1 MPMQKVKKIWMN
13 GKWVEWDDAR
23 IHILS
28 HVAHYASSV
37 FEGIRCYK
45 TRRGPA
51 IFRLEEHMDRL
62 MLSARIYRMDR
73 TYTHGHI
80 RNVGM
85 QFSRDQIRNV
95 CLEVVGVNDLEEC
108 YIRPLVYR
116 GFENLGVNPFGSPV
130 EVAVAAFPW
139 GKYLGED
146 ALTKG
151 VAVKVSSWQRFAPN
165 TLPAMA
171 KASANYMNSQLMK
184 MEALEDGYVEAIA
197 LDSNGYVSEGSGQ
210 NVFAVLKGELYT
222 PPLSNSI
229 LAGITRAS
237 VISLA
242 TELGIRV
249 REEVMPREM
258 LYAADELFYA
268 GTAVEVSP
276 IASVDRIPVGK
287 GERGPVT
294 KALQEAFF
302 AIVRGDVPDRHGW
315 LTPVPMP
322 ARVATAP
329 AAPAAATKA

>member
-1 MPMQKVKKIWMN
+1 MAMQKVEKIWMN
-13 GKWVEWDDAR
+13 GKWVAWDDAK

-45 TRRGPA
+45 TPRGPA
-51 IFRLEEHMDRL
+51 IFRLEDHMDRL
-62 MLSARIYRMDR
+62 MLSARVYRMDR
-73 TYTHGHI
+73 TFTRGKI

-85 QFSRDQIRNV
+85 AFTRDQIRDV
-95 CLEVVGVNDLEEC
+95 CLEVVVVNGLDEC

-151 VAVKVSSWQRFAPN
+151 VPVKVCSWQRMAPN

-171 KASANYMNSQLMK
+171 KASANYMNSQLLK
-184 MEALEDGYVEAIA
+184 MEALENGYEEAIA
-197 LDSNGYVSEGSGQ
+197 LDVNGYVSEGSGQ
-210 NVFAVLKGELYT
+210 NVFAVLKETLYT
-222 PPLSNSI
+222 PPLSSSI

-237 VISLA
+237 VIKLA
-242 TELGIRV
+242 EDLEIPV
-249 REEVMPREM
+249 REEVMPREI

-276 IASVDRIPVGK
+276 ISSVDRIPVGK

-294 KALQEAFF
+294 KRIQDAFF
-302 AIVRGDVPDRHGW
+302 AIVRGETADRHKW
-315 LTPVPMP
+315 LTPIPQRAGAP
-322 ARVATAP
+322 TETA
-329 AAPAAATKA
+329 AVRNR

>member
-1 MPMQKVKKIWMN
+1 MAMQKVEKIWMN
-13 GKWVEWDDAR
+13 GKWVAWDDAK

-45 TRRGPA
+45 TPRGPA

-62 MLSARIYRMDR
+62 MLSARVYRMDR
-73 TYTHGHI
+73 TFTRGKI

-85 QFSRDQIRNV
+85 AFTRDQIRDV
-95 CLEVVGVNDLEEC
+95 CLEVVVVNGLDEC

-151 VAVKVSSWQRFAPN
+151 VPVKVCSWQRMAPN

-171 KASANYMNSQLMK
+171 KASANYMNSQLLK
-184 MEALEDGYVEAIA
+184 MEALENGYEEAIA
-197 LDSNGYVSEGSGQ
+197 LDVNGYVSEGSGQ
-210 NVFAVLKGELYT
+210 NVFAVLKETLYT
-222 PPLSNSI
+222 PPLSSSI

-237 VISLA
+237 VIKLA
-242 TELGIRV
+242 EDLEIPV
-249 REEVMPREM
+249 REEVMPREI

-268 GTAVEVSP
+268 GTAVEVSA
-276 IASVDRIPVGK
+276 ISSVDRIAVGK

-294 KALQEAFF
+294 KRIQDSFF
-302 AIVRGDVPDRHGW
+302 E
-315 LTPVPMP
+315 
-322 ARVATAP
+322 
-329 AAPAAATKA
+329 

>member
-1 MPMQKVKKIWMN
+1 MAMQKVEKIWMN
-13 GKWVEWDDAR
+13 GKWVAWDDTT

-45 TRRGPA
+45 TPRGPA

-62 MLSARIYRMDR
+62 MLSARVYRMDR
-73 TYTHGHI
+73 TFTRGKI

-85 QFSRDQIRNV
+85 AFTRDQIRDV
-95 CLEVVGVNDLEEC
+95 CLEVVVVNGLDEC

-151 VAVKVSSWQRFAPN
+151 VPVKVCSWQRMAPN

-171 KASANYMNSQLMK
+171 KASANYMNSQLLK
-184 MEALEDGYVEAIA
+184 MEALENGYEEAIA
-197 LDSNGYVSEGSGQ
+197 LDVNGYVSEGSGQ
-210 NVFAVLKGELYT
+210 NVFAVLKETLYT
-222 PPLSNSI
+222 PPLSSSI
-229 LAGITRAS
+229 LAGITRAT
-237 VISLA
+237 VIKLA
-242 TELGIRV
+242 EDLEIPV

-276 IASVDRIPVGK
+276 ISSVDRIPVGA
-287 GERGPVT
+287 GVRGPVT
-294 KALQEAFF
+294 KRIQDAFF
-302 AIVRGDVPDRHGW
+302 SIVRGETADRHKW
-315 LTPVPMP
+315 LTPIPQRAGTP
-322 ARVATAP
+322 TETA
-329 AAPAAATKA
+329 AVRNR